1 MQDGQTLLVACHIPQ
16 ILVLKNGVEHV
27 KLPIKTE
34 GNHENCFLDK
44 ERTEYSIYPMSSL
57 PADLC
62 DAWRI
67 TVGRLHTAFHL
78 AHNDTDNL
86 QVANYYTSLNH
97 LIELCSLEQEEQHLN
112 GMKSSGSDESFNSD
126 EEEYFKLSIDTVEYF
141 PQPPIA
147 RADPSPRI
155 VKSPSGQYTVD
166 KTISR
171 PGRTYV

>member
-1 MQDGQTLLVACHIPQ
+1 M
-16 ILVLKNGVEHV
+16 LKSGTEHV
-27 KLPIKTE
+27 ILPIKSKV
-34 GNHENCFLDK
+34 NHEKCTLDK
-44 ERTEYSIYPMSSL
+44 ERTECSIYPMSSL

-62 DAWRI
+62 DAWGV

-86 QVANYYTSLNH
+86 QVANYYTALNH
-97 LIELCSLEQEEQHLN
+97 IIEQCSLEQEEQHLN
-112 GMKSSGSDESFNSD
+112 EMESSSSDKSFNSD

-141 PQPPIA
+141 PQPPVA

-155 VKSPSGQYTVD
+155 VKSPGGQLTVD

>member
-1 MQDGQTLLVACHIPQ
+1 M
-16 ILVLKNGVEHV
+16 LKSGIEHV
-27 KLPIKTE
+27 EVPITTRV
-34 GNHENCFLDK
+34 NHENCTLDK
-44 ERTEYSIYPMSSL
+44 ERTEYSIYPMSCL

-67 TVGRLHTAFHL
+67 TVGRLHSAFHL

-86 QVANYYTSLNH
+86 QEANYYTALNH
-97 LIELCSLEQEEQHLN
+97 FIEPYIPVQEEQHIHETI
-112 GMKSSGSDESFNSD
+112 SSGSDQTFNSN

-141 PQPPIA
+141 PQPPTA
-147 RADPSPRI
+147 SADSTPRN
-155 VKSPSGQYTVD
+155 VKSVAAGQSMAD